1 MFIRLDN
8 IKINT
13 ELDKSYLYR
22 GRDERL
28 IGSASKE
35 CRTRK

>member
-8 IKINT
+8 VKINT

-28 IGSASKE
+28 IGGASKE
-35 CRTRK
+35 WGTRQ